1 MASVYTAAWRQMP
14 CSTRSRMLTSPQ
26 GNFSV
31 QEKSKGNVAP
41 YTQSRLLNCLYSVS
55 RASWS
60 KSFSSR
66 GWAVRPY
73 TCWKARFMAS
83 VMPATVRPGH
93 SSRRFTTRDA
103 TEATPLLAILA
114 GDGLR

>member
-41 YTQSRLLNCLYSVS
+41 YTQSRLLNCLYSFS

-60 KSFSSR
+60 KSFS
-66 GWAVRPY
+66 
-73 TCWKARFMAS
+73 
-83 VMPATVRPGH
+83 
-93 SSRRFTTRDA
+93 
-103 TEATPLLAILA
+103 
-114 GDGLR
+114 